1 MQPEA
6 VQNSMEDFL
15 CSFFSLTG
23 NYAISGQRKTLR
35 GMRARARKSCAD
47 TAASGANIPP
57 AELVVLWFD
66 KGWLIL
72 YNDKSG
78 FYEGKSFGKLIP
90 WELEVILP

>member
-15 CSFFSLTG
+15 CSFFLCPEIT
-23 NYAISGQRKTLR
+23 ATSGQRKTLR
-35 GMRARARKSCAD
+35 GMRARARRRCAD
-47 TAASGANIPP
+47 AAASGANIPQ

-78 FYEGKSFGKLIP
+78 FYEGKSFGNLIP